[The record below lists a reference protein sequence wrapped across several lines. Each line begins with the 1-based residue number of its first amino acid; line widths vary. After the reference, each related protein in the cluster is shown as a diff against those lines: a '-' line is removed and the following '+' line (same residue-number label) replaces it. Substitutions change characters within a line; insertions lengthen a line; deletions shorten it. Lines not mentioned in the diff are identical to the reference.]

1 MSIAELFI
9 LLFFN
14 FVNNPPVRKHQF
26 IICFNCGLL
35 VVILSLLRLAAV
47 LLPVHLQLSELKRFS
62 SRRSKCSKNS
72 NVYLLALFWFEPIC
86 ASKCI
91 VLYGYCRID
100 EAGKN
105 EAVSG
110 DCALSIAN
118 KMSICKLIIGH
129 KIYQNLL
136 SHRHIAQSLYT
147 DIIMIVY
154 LCRNM
159 FGFCIL

>member
-1 MSIAELFI
+1 MKGQ
-9 LLFFN
+9 
-14 FVNNPPVRKHQF
+14 P
-26 IICFNCGLL
+26 NCPCSGAGTGCLQRRPQQHVYTHVFCCPCCL
-35 VVILSLLRLAAV
+35 GFGQAAL

-62 SRRSKCSKNS
+62 SPGSKCSKNS

-110 DCALSIAN
+110 DWGLSFTN
-118 KMSICKLIIGH
+118 KMSICKLVIEH

-136 SHRHIAQSLYT
+136 SHRHIAQSWYT

>member
-1 MSIAELFI
+1 M
-9 LLFFN
+9 
-14 FVNNPPVRKHQF
+14 
-26 IICFNCGLL
+26 
-35 VVILSLLRLAAV
+35 
-47 LLPVHLQLSELKRFS
+47 
-62 SRRSKCSKNS
+62 
-72 NVYLLALFWFEPIC
+72 C

-91 VLYGYCRID
+91 CQID

-118 KMSICKLIIGH
+118 KMSICKLVIGH

-154 LCRNM
+154 LRQNM

>member
-72 NVYLLALFWFEPIC
+72 NVYLLALFWFVPMC

-91 VLYGYCRID
+91 CQID

-110 DCALSIAN
+110 DWGLSFAN
-118 KMSICKLIIGH
+118 KMSICKLVIGH

-136 SHRHIAQSLYT
+136 SHRHIAQSWYT